1 MSTQATASR
10 ARTVNLQ
17 QVVLLGILLV
27 FCVVFAA
34 TTRSF
39 FSGDNISDLVRQG
52 AFVIITGAGV
62 TLLMISGNIDLSVGS
77 VVALAGVVYA
87 YACKAGIPMPVSALL
102 GCLTGLAIGG
112 INAFTVVK
120 LKVTPFIATLGTMY
134 AVRGFGF
141 IITDARTVRDG
152 LPANFSFL
160 DKAHLGPIPLAF
172 FIVLAAAALF
182 YSLEKK
188 ALLGKYSVAIGGNR
202 TAAILSGINADAV
215 VARLYMI
222 VGLLAGICG
231 VMMGARLAVGDPNVG
246 VGFEFDV
253 IIAVILGGTALSGGE
268 GSIIGMIIGA
278 LIVEVIGNGLNL
290 LNVLSFWQSII
301 KGILL
306 VVAVLLNQSL
316 RERLRSAVSGNR
328 AGRPRTPAGRRPG
341 AASVG

>member
-1 MSTQATASR
+1 MSASIEAVR
-10 ARTVNLQ
+10 GRRINSQ
-17 QVVLLGILLV
+17 QLALLGILLV
-27 FCVVFAA
+27 FCLIFTF

-39 FSGDNISDLVRQG
+39 FSIDNISDLIRQG

-77 VVALAGVVYA
+77 VVALSGVVYA
-87 YACKAGIPMPVSALL
+87 FACTAGIPTPIAAVL
-102 GCLTGLAIGG
+102 GCLTGMAIGC
-112 INAFTVVK
+112 INALTVVK
-120 LKVTPFIATLGTMY
+120 LKVTPFIATLGSLY

-141 IITDARTVRDG
+141 IITDARTVREG
-152 LPANFSFL
+152 LPANITFL
-160 DKAHLGPIPLAF
+160 DKTHLGPVPLAF
-172 FIVLAAAALF
+172 FIVLAIVAFF

-188 ALLGKYSVAIGGNR
+188 SLLGKYSFAIGGNR
-202 TAAILSGINADAV
+202 TAAVLSGINADAI
-215 VARLYMI
+215 VARLYII
-222 VGLLAGICG
+222 VGLLAGLSG
-231 VMMGARLAVGDPNVG
+231 VMIGSRLAVGDPNVG

-306 VVAVLLNQSL
+306 VVAVILNQSL
-316 RERLRSAVSGNR
+316 VRSR
-328 AGRPRTPAGRRPG
+328 KR
-341 AASVG
+341 

>member
-1 MSTQATASR
+1 MSTSIEAVRGRRINS
-10 ARTVNLQ
+10 Q
-17 QVVLLGILLV
+17 QLVLLGILLA
-27 FCVVFAA
+27 FCLIFAF

-39 FSGDNISDLVRQG
+39 FSIDNISDLIRQG

-77 VVALAGVVYA
+77 VVALAGIVYA
-87 YACKAGIPMPVSALL
+87 FACKAGIPTPIAAVM
-102 GCLTGLAIGG
+102 GCLTGMAIGG
-112 INAFTVVK
+112 INALTVVK
-120 LKVTPFIATLGTMY
+120 LKVTPFIATLGSMY

-141 IITDARTVRDG
+141 IITDARTVREG

-160 DKAHLGPIPLAF
+160 DKTHLGPVPLAF
-172 FIVLAAAALF
+172 FIVLAIVVLF

-188 ALLGKYSVAIGGNR
+188 SLLGKYSFAIGGNR
-202 TAAILSGINADAV
+202 TAAVLSGINADAI
-215 VARLYMI
+215 VARLYII
-222 VGLLAGICG
+222 VGLLAGLSG
-231 VMMGARLAVGDPNVG
+231 VMIGSRLAVGDPNVG

-306 VVAVLLNQSL
+306 VVAVILNQSL
-316 RERLRSAVSGNR
+316 VRSR
-328 AGRPRTPAGRRPG
+328 KR
-341 AASVG
+341 